1 MYFADYIQKSAGAI
15 ASGRRAHAPGS
26 RRSFMRRGAVTA
38 VLAASV
44 VLAAGCSSSSG
55 SADEPGP
62 SSSPTST
69 DADAW
74 MHGAPQIGT
83 CWNQPAKAFT
93 PDHWFDDS
101 PKVACTKP
109 HTTETVDVFELAD
122 PTIRRAKETWN
133 ACWREAQA
141 YLGSFMS
148 RDHWVP
154 WNPIVFLPPKQQVAA
169 GASWARCD
177 VELPREWADV
187 IAPGGSDEDG
197 IVQPSLRTFSA
208 KDAATE
214 RADDLLPCLER
225 EPQIADQPFVPCSR
239 PHRYEATGQLA
250 VLENLHSYPSANKLR
265 GGSLQC
271 RHDLPANQQA
281 DAFAVTAAWQPPG
294 AFSGGYISQLL
305 GVCFVYRQD
314 GASLPPRG

>member
-1 MYFADYIQKSAGAI
+1 MYYADYLRKSAGAI
-15 ASGRRAHAPGS
+15 
-26 RRSFMRRGAVTA
+26 
-38 VLAASV
+38 AASV

-55 SADEPGP
+55 SADQPEP
-62 SSSPTST
+62 SPASTST
-69 DADAW
+69 AADAW
-74 MHGAPQIGT
+74 MRGAPQIGT
-83 CWNQPAKAFT
+83 CWNQPPKDFT
-93 PDHWFDDS
+93 YDHWFDDS

-122 PTIRRAKETWN
+122 PTIGHAKETWN
-133 ACWREAQA
+133 ACWREAQE

-154 WNPIVFLPPKQQVAA
+154 WSPILFLPPRQQVAA

-177 VELPREWADV
+177 VVLPREWADV

-208 KDAATE
+208 KGAATE
-214 RADDLLPCLER
+214 RADDLLPCLDR
-225 EPQIADQPFVPCSR
+225 EPQIENQPFVPCNR

-250 VLENLHSYPSANKLR
+250 VLENLKSYPSPNKLR
-265 GGSLQC
+265 RGSLQC
-271 RHDLPANQQA
+271 RRDLPPNQQA

-314 GASLPPRG
+314 GTPLPPRG